1 VNKVRGKRRERRFA
15 CHGIACVVA
24 AMAAAAVVVA
34 PAWARPLGGGAWR
47 LGAAVCRPGELR
59 ISIPAA
65 IAGDPDAAPAQLVWN
80 VVLRNSG
87 KSSCSLRGWP
97 GMMVRGPSGRLAGA
111 TVADVRFSNLAAVP
125 VRQVVLHRGQSAVV
139 TVTAPAQARGCATRW
154 SLGLALPG
162 AADRVTV
169 RLPADIAGMCVS
181 GPMQVSPFYRLGALR
196 RAIRALTA
204 PVKHLPFPST
214 AGKEPSACRAAAL
227 HAEVSS
233 AVVRRGGSVI
243 VLHLSA
249 DRKCVVLS
257 GGWPTVRLHMSGGAS
272 LIAKALGYQ
281 RAWSTRKTPYVTYE
295 HSGMQQTAVAL
306 RPGTWVSVALVS
318 VAPVVPGACRQAE
331 YATVYPSA
339 VGLGAGVRVAFA
351 RPVSVCGQ
359 LRILPFM
366 PGELAAGVL
375 PVARA
380 ALAAADRGQNSG
392 VAAAGD
398 SPTGFWYGSDGP
410 RAMTCGSGPYT
421 IMGVNGDCS
430 PAAGHYGGYL
440 GEIGRWD
447 KWKRCDSVGRGWNSP
462 DYADAQA
469 NFVTY
474 GEGLGAAAYWM
485 MAGPGRDPDPSSA
498 PAATAWGQDQAKRV
512 VSDLSGTTLSLPYV
526 LMDIEAETQDSLV
539 NGWSESWTSTCS
551 SQELLSHIPARI
563 DRDDFNGFRDYIKD
577 NTSLL
582 PGVYSA
588 GGSSAHEWN
597 GIFGTSEKLSSTAEW
612 TYEGATSSIATYP
625 VRFSIPGTRVRAD
638 WFAGSPPPARC
649 ELFWQWTGG
658 SESNGITNYRVDQL
672 DGNRVL
678 GKCN

>member
-1 VNKVRGKRRERRFA
+1 
-15 CHGIACVVA
+15 
-24 AMAAAAVVVA
+24 MAVAAVVA
-34 PAWARPLGGGAWR
+34 GPARARPLGGSTWR
-47 LGAAVCRPGELR
+47 LAAAACRPGELR

-65 IAGDPDAAPAQLVWN
+65 IAGDPDAEPAQLVWN

-97 GMMVRGPSGRLAGA
+97 GMMVRGPSGRVIGA
-111 TVADVRFSNLAAVP
+111 KVTDVRFSNLAAVP
-125 VRQVVLHRGQSAVV
+125 VSQVVLHRGQSAVV
-139 TVTAPAQARGCATRW
+139 TVAGPAQARGCVTGW

-169 RLPADIAGMCVS
+169 RLPAEIAGRCVS

-196 RAIRALTA
+196 SAIRALTA
-204 PVKHLPFPST
+204 PVKHLPFPAT
-214 AGKEPSACRAAAL
+214 AGREPPACRAAAL
-227 HAEVSS
+227 RAEVSS

-272 LIAKALGYQ
+272 PIAKALGYQ
-281 RAWSTRKTPYVTYE
+281 RAWSARKTPYVTYE
-295 HSGMQQTAVAL
+295 RSGTEQTAVAL
-306 RPGTWVSVALVS
+306 SPGTWVSVALVS
-318 VAPVVPGACRQAE
+318 AAPVIPGACRQAE

-339 VGLGAGVRVAFA
+339 AGLGAGVRVAFA

-366 PGELAAGVL
+366 PGGMAAGVL
-375 PVARA
+375 SVARG
-380 ALAAADRGQNSG
+380 ALAAAARGQNS
-392 VAAAGD
+392 AAAATGD
-398 SPTGFWYGSDGP
+398 SPAGFWYGSDGP

-447 KWKRCDSVGRGWNSP
+447 KWKRCDSVGRGWNAP

-485 MAGPGRDPDPSSA
+485 MAGPGRDLDPSSA
-498 PAATAWGQDQAKRV
+498 SAATAWGQDQAKRV

-551 SQELLSHIPARI
+551 SRKVLSHIPARI
-563 DRDDFNGFRDYIKD
+563 DRDDVNGFRDYIKD

-612 TYEGATSSIATYP
+612 TYEGVTGSIVTYP
-625 VRFSIPGTRVRAD
+625 ARFSIPGTRVKAD
-638 WFAGSPPPARC
+638 WFASSPPRC

-678 GKCN
+678 DKCN